1 MFYKALSTKHKEQVS
16 KMNEKHITEL
26 LDNASIATLSEFE
39 LKEVRIHVKTCVSCH
54 KAYEAARLSALV
66 VTSRAQTTI
75 EPSPFFHT
83 RVMAALR
90 EQRAVDSV
98 PAMFRLWK
106 SARAL
111 VSSMAVTTAALA
123 VLSFVLPEQTVA
135 DDQTVS
141 SAYTVESVMMD
152 QGSDELSY
160 EQVLSA
166 IYAEEDE
173 AN

>member
-1 MFYKALSTKHKEQVS
+1 
-16 KMNEKHITEL
+16 MNEKHITEL

-39 LKEVRIHVKTCVSCH
+39 LKEVRIHVKSCVSCH

-90 EQRAVDSV
+90 EQQAVDSV

-123 VLSFVLPEQTVA
+123 VLSFVLPGPAVA
-135 DDQTVS
+135 DDQTL
-141 SAYTVESVMMD
+141 SAYSVESVIMD